1 MKKLVLQIIIRQ
13 WDKSQLSEQ
22 HIEERQALP
31 GRYPISSSAQ
41 MLFDG
46 RVLLDQQGDDVMG
59 NRIRFQLVE
68 NAVLIDRFRFDLDVQ
83 TVEFKARLQVDEQP
97 KLLATLN
104 NGWMQFQY
112 QWRYRVE
119 QGGFIYWLYENL
131 IINACFVEKNEVTI
145 FMNSTPNQRFFHLLP
160 N

>member
-119 QGGFIYWLYENL
+119 QGGFIYWLYEKVIVNVCFTE
-131 IINACFVEKNEVTI
+131 INEPDIFVDSSPSQCFN
-145 FMNSTPNQRFFHLLP
+145 FLLT
-160 N
+160 